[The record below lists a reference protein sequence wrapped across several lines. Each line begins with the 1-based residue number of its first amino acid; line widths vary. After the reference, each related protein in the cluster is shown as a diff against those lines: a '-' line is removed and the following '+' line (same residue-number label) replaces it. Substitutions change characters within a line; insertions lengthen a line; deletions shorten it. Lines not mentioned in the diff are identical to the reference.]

1 MSAVLKLGPTIA
13 QDKVRRTDT
22 SRVGDFRGVVC
33 FLRPQTNQ
41 GSLRVIMFKA
51 KSLRSLLINIFASAG
66 LFAAA
71 SGLAMAQ
78 QVALSLASG
87 SAIPGRSVSL
97 NLSLTTSGGAQPTAL
112 QWIIAYPASAISSV
126 SVTPGTAATAA
137 SKNVTCSSRAG
148 STICV
153 VFGAHDNALSN
164 GVLATATLNIAAG
177 TIVTSAPVQV
187 ASVTAITAAD
197 LSIPTSATG
206 RVIAIRPAS
215 GTAINGS
222 AATTSQESS
231 ASSTPGSAAT
241 LFNPATAVAGDVCSP
256 GGLASLSGEG
266 FTSQGAQKATSFP
279 LPTSLGN
286 VQVKVNGKA
295 VPLLFASASQV
306 NFQCPQLAPGSP
318 LDVTLIAESGA
329 AMPAASSAMAT
340 AVPGLF
346 TIDATTQ
353 GVILIASTN
362 QIAMP
367 ETQGTPSRPAKP
379 GEYLAIYA
387 DGLGEVLDG
396 SAAGTTAT
404 LDPQIQLRNRVRI
417 FVGDVQIAPE
427 STGFAPGTPGV
438 FEIGAQLP
446 QNVPAGS
453 AVPLHIQ
460 VILLDGS
467 VAESNEVSLA
477 IGTAGEAATPTLTP

>member
-1 MSAVLKLGPTIA
+1 MS
-13 QDKVRRTDT
+13 
-22 SRVGDFRGVVC
+22 
-33 FLRPQTNQ
+33 
-41 GSLRVIMFKA
+41 KA
-51 KSLRSLLINIFASAG
+51 KFSRYVLINLLAGAS
-66 LFAAA
+66 LVVAA

-78 QVALSLASG
+78 QVALSLGSG

-112 QWIIAYPASAISSV
+112 QWIIAYPASAVSSV
-126 SVTPGTAATAA
+126 SVTPGAAATAA
-137 SKNVTCSSRAG
+137 SKNVTCSSRTG

-153 VFGAHDNALSN
+153 VFGENDSALSN

-177 TIVTSAPVQV
+177 TTVSSAPIQV
-187 ASVTAITAAD
+187 ASVAAIAAAD
-197 LSIPTSATG
+197 SSIPTSATG
-206 RVIAIRPAS
+206 RLIAIRPTS
-215 GTAINGS
+215 G
-222 AATTSQESS
+222 TSQESS

-266 FTSQGAQKATSFP
+266 FTSQGAQAATSLP

-286 VQVKVNGKA
+286 VQVKVNGQA
-295 VPLLFASASQV
+295 APLLFASASQV

-329 AMPAASSAMAT
+329 AIPAASSTMAP
-340 AVPGLF
+340 AAPGLF
-346 TIDATTQ
+346 TVDATNQ

-367 ETQGTPSRPAKP
+367 ETKGMPSRLAKP
-379 GEYLAIYA
+379 GEHLAIYA
-387 DGLGEVLDG
+387 DGLGELLNVG
-396 SAAGTTAT
+396 AAGTTAT
-404 LDPQIQLRNRVRI
+404 DSQIQMRNQVRI

-427 STGFAPGTPGV
+427 STGLAPGTPGV

-467 VAESNEVSLA
+467 VVESNEVSLA
-477 IGTAGEAATPTLTP
+477 IAAAGEAATPTLTP

>member
-231 ASSTPGSAAT
+231 A
-241 LFNPATAVAGDVCSP
+241 
-256 GGLASLSGEG
+256 
-266 FTSQGAQKATSFP
+266 
-279 LPTSLGN
+279 
-286 VQVKVNGKA
+286 
-295 VPLLFASASQV
+295 
-306 NFQCPQLAPGSP
+306 
-318 LDVTLIAESGA
+318 I
-329 AMPAASSAMAT
+329 
-340 AVPGLF
+340 
-346 TIDATTQ
+346 
-353 GVILIASTN
+353 
-362 QIAMP
+362 
-367 ETQGTPSRPAKP
+367 
-379 GEYLAIYA
+379 
-387 DGLGEVLDG
+387 
-396 SAAGTTAT
+396 
-404 LDPQIQLRNRVRI
+404 
-417 FVGDVQIAPE
+417 
-427 STGFAPGTPGV
+427 
-438 FEIGAQLP
+438 
-446 QNVPAGS
+446 
-453 AVPLHIQ
+453 
-460 VILLDGS
+460 
-467 VAESNEVSLA
+467 
-477 IGTAGEAATPTLTP
+477 